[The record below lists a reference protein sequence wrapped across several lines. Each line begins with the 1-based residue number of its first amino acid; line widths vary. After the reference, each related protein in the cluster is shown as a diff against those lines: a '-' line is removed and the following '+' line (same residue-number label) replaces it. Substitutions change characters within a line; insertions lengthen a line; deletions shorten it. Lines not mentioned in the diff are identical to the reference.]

1 MAPKDAAGIRPDPRR
16 GVQRIT
22 RKDSTVVG
30 RRALLAAASVAW
42 VYGMAAPTLAA
53 FPGELQAG
61 TRVEVKGRL
70 VGPRTVVAD
79 LIEIDTRQGEED
91 GLGGVIDSVDA
102 TAKTLTVIGIKIA
115 TSEETALAGESREPI
130 VFADFKKGHWISVD
144 GTLGEDGV
152 LKASEVR
159 IKPAKQQGS
168 RGTKL
173 EGRVSHV
180 DGAPNTFT
188 LLGATVTVTP
198 QTQIVKKRAGGGGE

>member
-1 MAPKDAAGIRPDPRR
+1 M
-16 GVQRIT
+16 T
-22 RKDSTVVG
+22 RSGSTIVG
-30 RRALLAAASVAW
+30 RRALFVAVSAAW
-42 VYGMAAPTLAA
+42 VCGMAAPTLAA

-130 VFADFKKGHWISVD
+130 VFADFKQGQWISVD
-144 GTLGEDGV
+144 GTLGADGV

-159 IKPAKQQGS
+159 IKPSKQRGS
-168 RGTKL
+168 RETKL
-173 EGRVSHV
+173 EGRVSQV
-180 DGAPNTFT
+180 DGTRHTFT

-198 QTQIVKKRAGGGGE
+198 QTQIVKKRPGGGGQ